1 MRCFA
6 WLIISQVQIIFT
18 DAKSQDLYNLFRKEG
33 QQPNNEA
40 HYRETTAQILG
51 DLEHLF
57 RIEMVCP
64 ASSQ

>member
-1 MRCFA
+1 MHCLA
-6 WLIISQVQIIFT
+6 WPTISQVQIVFT

-33 QQPNNEA
+33 QQPSNEA

-51 DLEHLF
+51 DSEHLF
-57 RIEMVCP
+57 RIEMVCA